1 MEYLTVEGVAKAE
14 YEIQHSVFIAQIKG
28 VDGIEEGLDFVKSVS
43 KQYSDATHNC
53 YAINCFD
60 GQKFSDDGEP
70 QGTAG
75 QPIIQAV
82 KKNELSNVA
91 LVVTRY
97 FGGIKLGAGGLVT
110 SYTKAAVDAINAA
123 GKVVVKESLV
133 GKISVDYGA
142 YRKVNEG
149 IIKYGKVLNTSF
161 DEGAEMTFAI
171 PVGKEEELIK
181 TVAEIT
187 AGKCAPVFTE
197 TRFVKY

>member
-14 YEIQHSVFIAQIKG
+14 FEIQHSVFIAHVKG
-28 VDGIEEGLDFVKSVS
+28 VNDFDEGLSFVKAVS
-43 KQYSDATHNC
+43 KEYSDATHNC

-75 QPIIQAV
+75 QPIMQAI
-82 KKNELSNVA
+82 KKNELNNVA

-110 SYTKAAVDAINAA
+110 SYTKSSVDAINAA
-123 GKVVVKESLV
+123 EKVVVKESSV
-133 GKISVDYGA
+133 GKVAVDYGA

-149 IIKYGKVLNTSF
+149 IIKYGKVLDTSF

-197 TRFVKY
+197 TQFIKY